1 MFRKVVSSAGARRH
15 IFNTAVRTYKHSMG
29 TFAVA
34 GSLTITATLYG
45 LDNKSAC
52 EPLVQPLPTIPLPVI
67 DLTYLTAVQDV
78 QEESLFS
85 LLMRTTTKATS
96 DLAKSAVKSV
106 RYAQRLLL
114 YALYGLPLTGL
125 LPASY
130 VLGSSVPAL
139 EEFTWDYIIWSIQRL
154 GPTFVKMAQ
163 WASTRPDLFPPSLVN
178 RMIKLQDDVD
188 VNHSRD
194 TIDKT
199 LAAAFGVDWKEKLEL
214 DPKPL
219 GAGSVAQVFK
229 GRLKREMKSAVD
241 SGVDMLGRK
250 NAKVAEMF
258 PAGREVAI
266 KMIHPH
272 VESLVRTDMELLDI
286 FAWAIDHIPSLEILS
301 LGETCRQFA
310 EVMNK
315 QLDLRVEANNLV
327 IFSQKFAKDTW
338 AAFPAPIEGLVSKT
352 VLVETLFEG
361 TPINHFMNLQGGV
374 GDSVEKLKLKLSDLG
389 CRLILKMVF
398 FDNFVHG
405 DLHPGEFTRWLL
417 DCTAI

>member
-1 MFRKVVSSAGARRH
+1 
-15 IFNTAVRTYKHSMG
+15 
-29 TFAVA
+29 
-34 GSLTITATLYG
+34 
-45 LDNKSAC
+45 
-52 EPLVQPLPTIPLPVI
+52 
-67 DLTYLTAVQDV
+67 
-78 QEESLFS
+78 
-85 LLMRTTTKATS
+85 
-96 DLAKSAVKSV
+96 
-106 RYAQRLLL
+106 
-114 YALYGLPLTGL
+114 
-125 LPASY
+125 
-130 VLGSSVPAL
+130 
-139 EEFTWDYIIWSIQRL
+139 
-154 GPTFVKMAQ
+154 
-163 WASTRPDLFPPSLVN
+163 
-178 RMIKLQDDVD
+178 
-188 VNHSRD
+188 
-194 TIDKT
+194 
-199 LAAAFGVDWKEKLEL
+199 LEL

-361 TPINHFMNLQGGV
+361 TPINHFMNLQGGM

-405 DLHPGEFTRWLL
+405 DLHPVSLRAG
-417 DCTAI
+417 C